1 MAAMASQQK
10 TFMTENSTLFE
21 ETPSGLRDHK
31 QSMCEWEL
39 EEDESAPVC
48 LGPGRSAPTPLETN
62 YTCILCQ
69 VGSFSLITPK
79 NNLQHLPGRGR
90 AEPNVRHPGDGL
102 LCPAQH
108 GACAKER
115 RRLGNCTCARPD
127 HISLLESRLGRCSS
141 HQLLRACDARRL
153 LAEILRRCL

>member
-1 MAAMASQQK
+1 MRQKLKGQRYQEIICLRSINPLILLFLLNYFLIKAAAERRKKIMAAMASQQK
-10 TFMTENSTLFE
+10 TFMTENATLFE

-69 VGSFSLITPK
+69 VGCFS
-79 NNLQHLPGRGR
+79 
-90 AEPNVRHPGDGL
+90 
-102 LCPAQH
+102 
-108 GACAKER
+108 
-115 RRLGNCTCARPD
+115 
-127 HISLLESRLGRCSS
+127 
-141 HQLLRACDARRL
+141 
-153 LAEILRRCL
+153 

>member
-1 MAAMASQQK
+1 MFTLLFVSYFFLLKAAAERRKKIMAAMASQQK
-10 TFMTENSTLFE
+10 TFMTENATLFE

-69 VGSFSLITPK
+69 VRCFS
-79 NNLQHLPGRGR
+79 
-90 AEPNVRHPGDGL
+90 
-102 LCPAQH
+102 
-108 GACAKER
+108 
-115 RRLGNCTCARPD
+115 
-127 HISLLESRLGRCSS
+127 
-141 HQLLRACDARRL
+141 
-153 LAEILRRCL
+153 

>member
-1 MAAMASQQK
+1 MMEMRQKLKGQRYVKKYLNGTQICFNPENNFFLPTLSLKAAAERRKKIMAAIASQQK
-10 TFMTENSTLFE
+10 TFMTENATLFE

-69 VGSFSLITPK
+69 VGSFS
-79 NNLQHLPGRGR
+79 
-90 AEPNVRHPGDGL
+90 
-102 LCPAQH
+102 
-108 GACAKER
+108 
-115 RRLGNCTCARPD
+115 
-127 HISLLESRLGRCSS
+127 
-141 HQLLRACDARRL
+141 
-153 LAEILRRCL
+153 